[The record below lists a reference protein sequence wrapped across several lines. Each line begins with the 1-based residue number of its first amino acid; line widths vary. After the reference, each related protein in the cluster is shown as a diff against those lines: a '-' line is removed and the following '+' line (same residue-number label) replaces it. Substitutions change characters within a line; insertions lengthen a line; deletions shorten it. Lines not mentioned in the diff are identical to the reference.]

1 MSAIFINVKE
11 SDKESY
17 FLQQIQAITQ
27 PKLAPRGTASL
38 IDTASFLAIPN
49 AVFGYWVSDHIRGLF
64 QSLLPIG
71 ESEVEA
77 RAGLCTGDDFRFVRL
92 KWEIEANSP
101 GLPNQAGWTH
111 FAKGGSFGRFYSD
124 IHLVVNWL
132 RDGDEITIGAANGS
146 IPGARPQNIAYYK
159 QPGLTWPL
167 RTTSEFGVRIMPAGC
182 ISGHKGPA
190 AYANP
195 FREDL
200 LLSVLAIF
208 NSRAFRGLLSV
219 QLAAFTAAARSYEVG
234 VIQRNVLPRHL
245 DAQLAELALTAWR
258 AKRSVDNSVLT
269 SHAFFKPALAK
280 PGSTLACGIAAR
292 TLLLAESTAAVASAQ
307 AEIDEIAHRLYGL
320 ETNDRQSL
328 EASLTGSESVEP
340 NTQTTEED
348 TEEDDASSA
357 NIDAPA
363 LVAELLDYIIG
374 CSFGRWDIRC
384 ATGERQPPELP
395 DPFDPLPVCPPGML
409 QGEDGLPLGKED
421 GRRMKD
427 SGRYPLRVAW
437 DGVLVEDK
445 NHPEDLIGR
454 VQEVIGAIWADL
466 AEGIETEACQVLG
479 VRTLREYFR
488 KSFFADHLKRYSKSR
503 RQAPIYWPLSTASGS
518 YTIWIY
524 YHRFSKDT
532 FYRVCETVDEKLRHE
547 ERKLFSSQQDA
558 GPNPSTKEAKALGEQ
573 AKLVEELREF
583 RAEVA
588 RVLPLWYPNFNDGV
602 IINFAPFHRLI
613 SHPKWRKHVTACWR
627 ELVKGNYDWS
637 HLAMHLWP
645 ERVIPKCATDLS
657 LAIAHGLDETFWEPD
672 PDKKGKYRLRG
683 DDEMRTRQIEKLVS
697 ERKNPAVRAALAEIQ
712 SSLTAG
718 PARKKR
724 KAKR

>member
-1 MSAIFINVKE
+1 
-11 SDKESY
+11 
-17 FLQQIQAITQ
+17 
-27 PKLAPRGTASL
+27 
-38 IDTASFLAIPN
+38 
-49 AVFGYWVSDHIRGLF
+49 
-64 QSLLPIG
+64 
-71 ESEVEA
+71 
-77 RAGLCTGDDFRFVRL
+77 
-92 KWEIEANSP
+92 
-101 GLPNQAGWTH
+101 
-111 FAKGGSFGRFYSD
+111 
-124 IHLVVNWL
+124 
-132 RDGDEITIGAANGS
+132 
-146 IPGARPQNIAYYK
+146 
-159 QPGLTWPL
+159 
-167 RTTSEFGVRIMPAGC
+167 
-182 ISGHKGPA
+182 
-190 AYANP
+190 
-195 FREDL
+195 
-200 LLSVLAIF
+200 
-208 NSRAFRGLLSV
+208 
-219 QLAAFTAAARSYEVG
+219 
-234 VIQRNVLPRHL
+234 
-245 DAQLAELALTAWR
+245 
-258 AKRSVDNSVLT
+258 
-269 SHAFFKPALAK
+269 
-280 PGSTLACGIAAR
+280 LACGIAAR

-307 AEIDEIAHRLYGL
+307 AEIDEIAYRLYGL
-320 ETNDRQSL
+320 ETNDRQSI
-328 EASLTGSESVEP
+328 EATLAGGSESVEP

-454 VQEVIGAIWADL
+454 VREVIGAIWAYL
-466 AEGIETEACQVLG
+466 AEGIETEVCQVLG

-524 YHRFSKDT
+524 YHRFGKDT

-573 AKLVEELREF
+573 AKIVEELREF

-588 RVLPLWYPNFNDGV
+588 RVLPLWHPNLNDGV

-613 SHPKWRKHVTACWR
+613 SHPKWRKDVTACWD

-657 LAIAHGLDETFWEPD
+657 LAIAHGLDKTFWEPD
-672 PDKKGKYRLRG
+672 PDKERKYRLRG

-712 SSLTAG
+712 SSPTAG
-718 PARKKR
+718 PARKRR
-724 KAKR
+724 KAKL